1 MFATYDAFI
10 ARSQSTEDIVAASVE
25 ALKKNPPDRLPY
37 LHAIDRTINRE
48 GWEPDEINREQQ
60 WNKLAVDLINEGNP
74 KQAEWV
80 YDYLESVYGIR
91 FFIYNYI
98 AVLYRN
104 RSYSRIVELASKE
117 PLVSDWKRRIE
128 PNDIEGIFDRI
139 KGWSYIAGATMKK
152 GDLEETIRICELV
165 LSDIPDMPYTVND
178 NIFVNGLRL
187 QLRFLQQL
195 AFNPALI
202 PDDNDFDPL
211 TTQVDTVKIN
221 AGRAG
226 DHQSTTTE

>member
-1 MFATYDAFI
+1 
-10 ARSQSTEDIVAASVE
+10 
-25 ALKKNPPDRLPY
+25 
-37 LHAIDRTINRE
+37 
-48 GWEPDEINREQQ
+48 
-60 WNKLAVDLINEGNP
+60 
-74 KQAEWV
+74 
-80 YDYLESVYGIR
+80 
-91 FFIYNYI
+91 
-98 AVLYRN
+98 
-104 RSYSRIVELASKE
+104 
-117 PLVSDWKRRIE
+117 
-128 PNDIEGIFDRI
+128 
-139 KGWSYIAGATMKK
+139 MKT